1 MTEQWSDN
9 QILTDMA
16 VTLVEILAE
25 LKKLNSTDR
34 TGAVSSVEI
43 HDLAP
48 TKDRPNPEPQCS
60 TKVYAGSVPP
70 VEEAIE
76 AHARLKTLATARALD
91 GWRETVEML
100 TNGADHA

>member
-9 QILTDMA
+9 EMLTDIA
-16 VTLVEILAE
+16 VTLVEILTE
-25 LKKLNSTDR
+25 LKRLNSTER

-48 TKDRPNPEPQCS
+48 TKDRPNPEVQVT
-60 TKVYAGSVPP
+60 TKLYAGSVPP

-91 GWRETVEML
+91 GWQQTVEML
-100 TNGADHA
+100 ANGADHA